1 MCSATCSTTLNVS
14 PQYHAYYNLHRIHV
28 APFVALLMFRGISF
42 FLSLC
47 TVLHPPF
54 FSSPCVAIFYTTI
67 HPLIQFFLYL
77 RTWVSDYALSKVAIM
92 CICGIVPV
100 RYEAP
105 YWKGLN
111 INSRVRSGELLT
123 NDRFLPTPPYAR
135 PYATVRSRLVLS
147 RLLPHCYLD

>member
-1 MCSATCSTTLNVS
+1 MYMNMCSTTC
-14 PQYHAYYNLHRIHV
+14 
-28 APFVALLMFRGISF
+28 ISF
-42 FLSLC
+42 YNVHLAPLLHVWHYSRLFPITVYNCTSILFHCSICYHLLLYYPPSHSILFLSQKITVRLC
-47 TVLHPPF
+47 N
-54 FSSPCVAIFYTTI
+54 AWA
-67 HPLIQFFLYL
+67 
-77 RTWVSDYALSKVAIM
+77 RVAIM

-100 RYEAP
+100 RYEAA

-135 PYATVRSRLVLS
+135 PYATLLSRLLLSRLLLS